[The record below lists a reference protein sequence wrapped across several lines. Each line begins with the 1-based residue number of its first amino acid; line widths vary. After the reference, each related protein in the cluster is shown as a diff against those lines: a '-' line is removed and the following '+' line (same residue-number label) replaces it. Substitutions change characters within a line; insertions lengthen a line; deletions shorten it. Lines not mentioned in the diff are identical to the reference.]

1 MQATTLAESAAVWP
15 AIERLAEQAAAARA
29 DLLVLPET
37 TYPAYWLESATR
49 YMRPEILRSAEVLKR
64 FSAVARQ
71 RGFYLVAGFVE
82 EREGKLFNSAAMF
95 DRGGDLVG
103 IARKNFLWDCDN
115 RWFSPGDS
123 LVTVDTEFGRV
134 GMLICADCR
143 APEITATLV
152 ADGARMLILP
162 TAWVN
167 AAKGSGV
174 FRNVHPEFLIRA
186 RAIEFGVPFV
196 CASKTG
202 REGQYLE
209 YVGQSRIVSA
219 EGKTLADAPIAGECL
234 IFAEVQPTEGRLIDF
249 ESEDRQRILSKE
261 PPHAAEKPGH
271 RVSVDVNQPVDG
283 IQRDLEAGG
292 ARVESLPPNALL
304 SFAPARRDALEGAQ
318 VIIVHGHVADE
329 GFARARAAENRV
341 FVWAANAT
349 TQFVVRP
356 DGSFAYR
363 DGERVHRIELDLAQA
378 DLKQFTPETDIWAQ
392 RRVSCYRLPAPAAVT
407 T

>member
-1 MQATTLAESAAVWP
+1 
-15 AIERLAEQAAAARA
+15 
-29 DLLVLPET
+29 
-37 TYPAYWLESATR
+37 
-49 YMRPEILRSAEVLKR
+49 MRPEILRSAEVLKR

-82 EREGKLFNSAAMF
+82 ERDGKLFNSAAMF
-95 DRGGDLVG
+95 DRAGDLVG
-103 IARKNFLWDCDN
+103 VARKNFLWDCDN
-115 RWFSPGDS
+115 RWFSPGES
-123 LVTVDTEFGRV
+123 LVTADTEFGRA

-143 APEITATLV
+143 APEIAASLV
-152 ADGARMLILP
+152 ADGAKMLILP

-167 AAKGSGV
+167 AAKGSGT

-186 RAIEFGVPFV
+186 RSIEFGVPFI

-219 EGKTLADAPIAGECL
+219 EGRTMAEAPISGECL
-234 IFAEVQPTEGRLIDF
+234 IVAEVKPTEGRLIDF
-249 ESEDRQRILSKE
+249 EPEDRRRILSKE
-261 PPHAAEKPGH
+261 PPHAAEKPGQ
-271 RVSVDVNQPVDG
+271 RVSINVNQPVDV

-292 ARVESLPPNALL
+292 ARVESLAPNALL
-304 SFAPARRDALEGAQ
+304 GFAPARRGAIEGAQ
-318 VIIVHGHVADE
+318 VILVQGHVADE

-341 FVWAANAT
+341 FVWAANST
-349 TQFVVRP
+349 TQFIVRP

-363 DGERVHRIELDLAQA
+363 EGERVGRIELDLAQA

-392 RRVSCYRLPAPAAVT
+392 RRVACYRLPAPAAVT